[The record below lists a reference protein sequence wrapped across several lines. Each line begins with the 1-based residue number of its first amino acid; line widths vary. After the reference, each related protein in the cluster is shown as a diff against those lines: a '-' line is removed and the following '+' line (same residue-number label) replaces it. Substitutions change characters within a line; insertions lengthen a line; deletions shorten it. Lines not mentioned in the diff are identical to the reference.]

1 MDEKAEEHRAAR
13 DLKLCLV
20 QSLLLVS
27 EKNVQERFL
36 HPVNIRGDLHF
47 MIIINLIHRLK
58 TSSFEL

>member
-36 HPVNIRGDLHF
+36 HPVNIRGDR
-47 MIIINLIHRLK
+47 RLFL
-58 TSSFEL
+58 TDEN